1 LAGLLAFDWRLLIVV
16 WSGPDWLL
24 NTVRK
29 SAALAV
35 AALLA
40 GKSDLDRA
48 GGGVN
53 VVCNVVLNVGM
64 T

>member
-1 LAGLLAFDWRLLIVV
+1 LRGLDWFF
-16 WSGPDWLL
+16 

-29 SAALAV
+29 SAALAAV
-35 AALLA
+35 LVFA
-40 GKSDLDRA
+40 GKLDLGRA
-48 GGGVN
+48 GGAVY